1 MGANFSTNHIDT
13 REKLE
18 DIIITYIM
26 QSSDKDVE
34 LIDDKVYRT
43 NTINIMCDIL
53 TKYLDNSIIDE
64 IFYHIGGDDNM
75 LEIDLYEF
83 NYAHNDSSIDMR
95 FKCKFLSDFYYEIY
109 VLYNKIKN
117 LILAVNHLLEQL
129 QQEYNKYQQ
138 VGDVYDDMIESE
150 IESLEYRLN
159 KLQLVRINF
168 YHLLG
173 GLFVKHNNY
182 FLNKNISL
190 DKIIDI
196 RNIIDYEINT
206 FSDKIKNLNQC
217 E

>member
-83 NYAHNDSSIDMR
+83 NYTHNDSSIDMR